1 MRYYTM
7 TKLILDYPQYNEI
20 VEKLALII
28 HQNYKPTILI
38 GIMRGAGP
46 IVDILSRLLKIP
58 VAYVL
63 IQSYGGE
70 SIEDIQGSLKFA
82 EHITSIAS
90 KNDFKNILLVDDLS
104 DTGNTFKKTI
114 DWLENNDMIKQYIHE
129 IKTACLWKKK
139 SSSFTPDFCPVH
151 LSSDPWIVQPNEKY
165 EETTIHDI
173 IKKHTNITNNKHL
186 ECININY
193 II

>member
-1 MRYYTM
+1 MN
-7 TKLILDYPQYNEI
+7 KLIIDYQQYNEVI
-20 VEKLALII
+20 EKLALIV
-28 HQNYKPTILI
+28 HKNYKPTILI

-58 VAYVL
+58 VAYIV

-70 SIEDIQGSLKFA
+70 GIEDIQGSLKFA

-104 DTGNTFKKTI
+104 DTGNTFKNTI
-114 DWLENNDMIKQYIHE
+114 DWLENNDMIKQYIHQ

-139 SSSFTPDFCPVH
+139 SSSFSPDFCPVH
-151 LSSDPWIVQPNEKY
+151 LTYDPWIVQPNERY

-173 IKKHTNITNNKHL
+173 AKKYKKNNNSII
-186 ECININY
+186 ESININY